1 MLPIYFAPLEGIT
14 DAIFRRTQAAH
25 FGGVCKYFIPF
36 ISPTQNLCF
45 TPRELAN
52 ISPEENAGLFAVPQI
67 LTRDAEHFLWAARA
81 LYDMGYGE
89 VNLNLGCPSGTV
101 TGKGKG
107 AGQLKDLPA
116 LDHFLDAVCAG
127 LPPGMRLSIKTRIGY
142 TDVGEFDALLTLFSR
157 YPLLELII
165 HPRTREEFYKGIP
178 HRDVYAAAIPR
189 ARAPIVYNGDLF
201 TARDCRELASACP
214 GTSALMLGR
223 GLVANPALAK
233 ELSGG
238 NPLSREALR
247 AFCNALLDTWLE
259 RHPPN
264 VAVARTAEVMKHVAC
279 CFEDADKPR
288 KLIRK
293 AKTLVAYRDA
303 EARLFDCELRIEPG
317 FVPEA

>member
-1 MLPIYFAPLEGIT
+1 MPPIYFAPLEGIT
-14 DAIFRRTQAAH
+14 DAIFRRTHAAH
-25 FGGVCKYFIPF
+25 FGGVSKYFIPF

-45 TPRELAN
+45 TRRELSN
-52 ISPEENAGLFAVPQI
+52 IAPEENAGLFAVPQI
-67 LTRDAEHFLWAARA
+67 LTRDADHFLWAAQA

-116 LDHFLDAVCAG
+116 LDRFLDAVCTG
-127 LPPGMRLSIKTRIGY
+127 LPSGMRLSVKTRIGY
-142 TDVGEFDALLTLFSR
+142 AHPGEFDALLALFSR
-157 YPLLELII
+157 YPLLELIV
-165 HPRTREEFYKGIP
+165 HPRTREEFYKGMP
-178 HRDVYAAAIPR
+178 HRDVYASACAHT
-189 ARAPIVYNGDLF
+189 RAPFVYNGDLF
-201 TARDCRELASACP
+201 TTRDCRELASACP

-223 GLVANPALAK
+223 GLVANPALAR

-238 NPLSREALR
+238 ASLTREALR
-247 AFCNALLDTWLE
+247 AFSDALLDAWLE

-264 VAVARTAEVMKHVAC
+264 VAVARTAEVMKHAAC
-279 CFEDADKPR
+279 CFEGADKPR

-293 AKTLVAYRDA
+293 AHTLAAYRDA
-303 EARLFDCELRIEPG
+303 EARLFDCELRSEPG

>member
-14 DAIFRRTQAAH
+14 DAIFRRTHAAH
-25 FGGVCKYFIPF
+25 FGAVAKYFIPF

-45 TPRELAN
+45 TARELAN
-52 ISPEENAGLFAVPQI
+52 ISPVENAGLFAVPQI
-67 LTRDAEHFLWAARA
+67 LTRDAEHFLWAARS

-116 LDHFLDAVCAG
+116 LGRFLDAVCAG
-127 LPPGMRLSIKTRIGY
+127 LPQGMRLSVKTRIGFS
-142 TDVGEFDALLTLFSR
+142 DAGEFDALLSLFSR
-157 YPLLELII
+157 YPLLELIV
-165 HPRTREEFYKGIP
+165 HPRTRGEFYKGTP

-189 ARAPIVYNGDLF
+189 TRAPLVYNGDLF
-201 TARDCRELASACP
+201 TARDCHELITACP

-223 GLVANPALAK
+223 GLIANPALTR
-233 ELSGG
+233 ELADG
-238 NPLSREALR
+238 PALSREALR
-247 AFCNALLDTWLE
+247 VYCDALLEAWLE

-279 CFEDADKPR
+279 CFADADKPR

-293 AKTLVAYRDA
+293 ARTLAAYRDA
-303 EARLFDCELRIEPG
+303 EARLFDCALKAEPA
-317 FVPEA
+317 FIPEA